1 MSALWD
7 DHVESHRMEEPAGP
21 SRSRRIIMMGG
32 GGGGGSGAL
41 QALLTEMSGLK
52 KPRGFLARRMRSFLC
67 MKQME
72 PPKYRILHIL
82 ATNRPDTLDSALLRA
97 GRIDRKYKVGYPHS
111 EGRKRTFEGYFDK
124 IRHELTDQQIER
136 LSLIT
141 PYYTGAMVKDLVN
154 EAVIVAMRE
163 DRDIVTWP
171 DVLKAKMLKRHGEA
185 DDWRYTEL
193 ERHQVAIHEACHA
206 VSMFLLQ
213 KRHSI
218 DVATIERRGD
228 TGGFVA
234 PIPLEER
241 FGEWRSEMEI
251 DVMTFL
257 ASLAGERLFFA
268 GDNSGG
274 VGGDLASATEIVTRM
289 YAFWGMG
296 PTVGSRRITI
306 PEIMGANGRPSDGV
320 DRQFLET
327 ELGRTVEGKLQEL
340 LERVRQLLDANRWFV
355 CAVAHALES
364 HLTITGEDIRAIH
377 DGTRGPTVDGA
388 IYRSEWFLREYGAYI
403 NAAHEAHRA
412 QDKIALPLPAVAVPV
427 GGPGM
432 PDGVVPVP
440 VAGLPTNGHGNGHG
454 QNGNGNGQRRLRGAG
469 NAHPATA
476 LRRRPRSCRPT
487 MAVR

>member
-1 MSALWD
+1 
-7 DHVESHRMEEPAGP
+7 MEEPAGP

-32 GGGGGSGAL
+32 GGGAGSGAL

-82 ATNRPDTLDSALLRA
+82 ATNRPDTLDAALLRA

-327 ELGRTVEGKLQEL
+327 ELGRTVEAKLQEL

-364 HLTITGEDIRAIH
+364 HLTITGEDIRGH
-377 DGTRGPTVDGA
+377 PRRHPGPDRG
-388 IYRSEWFLREYGAYI
+388 RR
-403 NAAHEAHRA
+403 H
-412 QDKIALPLPAVAVPV
+412 LPQR
-427 GGPGM
+427 
-432 PDGVVPVP
+432 VVPARVRR
-440 VAGLPTNGHGNGHG
+440 LH
-454 QNGNGNGQRRLRGAG
+454 QRRAARRTGPRTRSPCRCRRWPSRSA
-469 NAHPATA
+469 ARACRMRWFPPRWRVCRRTATATATVRTATAAAAATRHRATA
-476 LRRRPRSCRPT
+476 LRRRPRTCRPT
-487 MAVR
+487 TAVR

>member
-1 MSALWD
+1 
-7 DHVESHRMEEPAGP
+7 
-21 SRSRRIIMMGG
+21 
-32 GGGGGSGAL
+32 
-41 QALLTEMSGLK
+41 
-52 KPRGFLARRMRSFLC
+52 
-67 MKQME
+67 
-72 PPKYRILHIL
+72 
-82 ATNRPDTLDSALLRA
+82 
-97 GRIDRKYKVGYPHS
+97 
-111 EGRKRTFEGYFDK
+111 
-124 IRHELTDQQIER
+124 
-136 LSLIT
+136 
-141 PYYTGAMVKDLVN
+141 
-154 EAVIVAMRE
+154 
-163 DRDIVTWP
+163 
-171 DVLKAKMLKRHGEA
+171 
-185 DDWRYTEL
+185 
-193 ERHQVAIHEACHA
+193 
-206 VSMFLLQ
+206 MFLLQ

-327 ELGRTVEGKLQEL
+327 ELGRTVEAKLQEL

-412 QDKIALPLPAVAVPV
+412 QDKIALPLPAVAVAGRRRVRACRRCPV
-427 GGPGM
+427 GGPSTG
-432 PDGVVPVP
+432 GN
-440 VAGLPTNGHGNGHG
+440 GLPTGTATATATVRTATARRPAATAAPGNGG
-454 QNGNGNGQRRLRGAG
+454 PGRRSGAG
-469 NAHPATA
+469 PT
-476 LRRRPRSCRPT
+476 CRPT
-487 MAVR
+487 TAVR